1 MGGRVSGCDQRRTVG
16 PAREQWADGVG
27 GCRGAAYGRQRWV
40 GVVCFRVFRLAFA
53 LQGSQRVPGVD
64 VSGELTFTL
73 AGPSDI
79 DLTSH

>member
-1 MGGRVSGCDQRRTVG
+1 MTPIMNNLLLLSQLMFL
-16 PAREQWADGVG
+16 
-27 GCRGAAYGRQRWV
+27 AYGRQRWV